1 MIRTLL
7 WLVGGLLLGG
17 VIHLVT
23 ILLLPLLA
31 EDTTWSRIAALD
43 AENKVLVLP
52 PVGPGEPNPLRLD
65 PELSYGVCRI
75 DLDTGPAYVSGIL
88 PDGFWSVA
96 IYDSAGIVTYSTTNR
111 DGIGQNVELGIFN
124 ASQTRLLAQQQID
137 IAEGLLV
144 VEASSD
150 ELFVLIRLAPP
161 HEIMRPRF
169 EQELAELTCG
179 PRPS

>member
-7 WLVGGLLLGG
+7 WLLGGLLLGG

-31 EDTTWSRIAALD
+31 EDTTWTRIAALD
-43 AENKVLVLP
+43 AQNKVLVLP
-52 PVGPGEPNPLRLD
+52 AVAPGEPNPLRLD

-75 DLDTGPAYVSGIL
+75 DLDDGPAYLSGVL

-111 DGIGQNVELGIFN
+111 EGIGQQVELGIFN

-137 IAEGLLV
+137 ITDGLLV
-144 VEASSD
+144 VEAQTD
-150 ELFVLIRLAPP
+150 ELFSLIRLAPP

-169 EQELAELTCG
+169 ERELANLTCG
-179 PRPS
+179 PRGA